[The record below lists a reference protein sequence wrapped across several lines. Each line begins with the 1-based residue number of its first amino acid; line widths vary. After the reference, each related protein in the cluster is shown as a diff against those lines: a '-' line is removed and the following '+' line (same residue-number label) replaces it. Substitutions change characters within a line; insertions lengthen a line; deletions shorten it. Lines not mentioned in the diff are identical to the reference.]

1 MKLLLTGEG
10 PTDCGKLDYETQVW
24 KDGPVQGYLRKI
36 VQQLGHDIE
45 IQTVEKE
52 KITEHRKKKRQTA
65 ATKGLQGHAKKA
77 FFVMQAAI
85 ESGCTAAAMYVD
97 SDKSSGERAPKT
109 QHECEKRYNEL
120 KDEVLTGLRA
130 GAGKETVTPIAI
142 IPVKMIECWILGDK
156 GAFERY
162 FGEEQVQRLGNRE
175 DFVHPELIW
184 GAKDDPAS
192 DYPKNKLERILN
204 RYGEMSGQEI
214 FVALA
219 ENADI
224 DAMRTNCPI
233 SFGDFFRQVS
243 TACSL

>member
-24 KDGPVQGYLRKI
+24 KDGPVQEYLRKI
-36 VQQLGHDIE
+36 AQQLGCSIE
-45 IQTVEKE
+45 ILTVEKE
-52 KITEHRKKKRQTA
+52 KIAEHRKKKRQTA
-65 ATKGLQGHAKKA
+65 ALKGLQGHAKKA

-85 ESGCTAAAMYVD
+85 ENDCAAAAMYVD

-120 KDEVLTGLRA
+120 KGEILSGLRA
-130 GAGKETVTPIAI
+130 GAGRESVAPIAV
-142 IPVKMIECWILGDK
+142 IPVKMIECWMLGDK

-162 FGEEQVQRLGNRE
+162 FGEDKVRRLGNRD

-184 GAKDDPAS
+184 GEKDDPAS
-192 DYPKNKLERILN
+192 DYPKNKLGRILS
-204 RYGEMSGQEI
+204 RYGETNGQEI

-224 DAMRTNCPI
+224 SAMRTNCPI

-243 TACSL
+243 AACSQ